1 VRANPAFSQK
11 ALTRISA
18 GTPAHV
24 HLSVHAAET
33 CLSTRYLPHRI
44 AIQMKSQTPADLSVF
59 NLIFNLSARD
69 GEIAGNAEGARS
81 ITGADLVRHYYRQ
94 HAGLDARADSQPYG
108 EMLRPSCLTR
118 AERRSVAES
127 RQSATPRRALPA
139 HRGRNPSLTQ
149 PAG

>member
-1 VRANPAFSQK
+1 VREDSLGRQAWDNRATVSPSDLVSLETK
-11 ALTRISA
+11 TRMRSRIGREPGVQSEGTDSHIW

-94 HAGLDARADSQPYG
+94 HAGLDARADSQP
-108 EMLRPSCLTR
+108 
-118 AERRSVAES
+118 
-127 RQSATPRRALPA
+127 
-139 HRGRNPSLTQ
+139 
-149 PAG
+149 